1 MYTKSTK
8 YISSALLFVLIGVL
22 SASLL
27 FISCKKE
34 SSSTT
39 SGKTMLYS
47 YGPMPIAR
55 GAELRFIGDN
65 LDKVTAITL
74 PGGIEISAAAFVTK
88 TATLISIT
96 VPQNAVEGL
105 VVVKT
110 PGGDITTKTPIGFSE
125 PISIDNLAPAIIKA
139 NEVLTITGDYL
150 NLVKQVIFTDR
161 ITADNTTFI
170 TQTRSQLTLKVP
182 AGAQTGKIAVSNGK
196 EDPVIVFSATIL
208 DVKLPVITT
217 FLPNPVKAGTNLT
230 ITGTDLDLVKTVAL
244 GGNQNV
250 TQFVSQSATQLILSV
265 PAVTMEDT
273 IRLIPASGVKVKSSS
288 KLTMVLPTVTTT
300 PAISKNGA
308 KITLKGTD
316 LDLVTGTT
324 FAGGEAGAISNQ
336 TAVSMDITVPLKAT
350 DGTIVLAT
358 NSGKTVTTSAVTL
371 IKPSIVKIDPLALI
385 AGENITLT
393 GTDLD
398 LVKKVIFGGGLSVDV
413 APATAT
419 SFLVAVP
426 SAAISGKITLVTTNG
441 TQVESTEAL
450 AVEAANKPVV
460 LSLTQVVKPGNLI
473 TLTGTKLHLVE
484 SIYFA
489 GDIKA
494 TLYGNRTET
503 TIEVYVPQT
512 AASGQTTMTL
522 HAFDG
527 AIVVSPTFTITG
539 TDPITANTKMIY
551 DFNVRSASDWH
562 AVDWDNWGGSY
573 DAGASKANGYI
584 TLVARPGWWVLGCN
598 HPDPNGGWP
607 SVDPT
612 QYVMKVDIKVAQPIL
627 ITGSYEF
634 RIKIGEEDVTT
645 QLMVDGNYIATPN
658 NEWATLT
665 LPISGILSNPTK
677 SSGTFGIVLN
687 YSDGNT
693 NFTGLSFDNL
703 RFDPK

>member
-39 SGKTMLYS
+39 SSKTMLFS

-55 GAELRFIGDN
+55 GAELRFIGEN
-65 LDKVTAITL
+65 LDKITSISL
-74 PGGIEISAAAFVTK
+74 PGGIDIPSASFVTK

-105 VVVKT
+105 VVVKS

-125 PISIDNLAPAIIKA
+125 PISVDNLSPAIIKS
-139 NEVLTITGDYL
+139 NEILTITGDYL

-161 ITADNTTFI
+161 VTADVSTFI
-170 TQTRSQLTLKVP
+170 SQTRGQLTLKVP

-196 EDPVIVFSATIL
+196 EDPVIVYSAVIL

-265 PAVTMEDT
+265 PAVTKEDT

-288 KLTMVLPTVTTT
+288 KLTMVLPIVTTT
-300 PAISKNGA
+300 PSTAKNGE

-324 FAGGEAGAISNQ
+324 FAGGEAGTISNQ

-358 NSGKTVTTSAVTL
+358 NSGKTVTTTAVTL
-371 IKPSIVKIDPLALI
+371 IKPVITKIDPLALI
-385 AGENITLT
+385 AGENITIT

-398 LVKKVIFGGGLSVDV
+398 LVKKVIFGGGLSVEV
-413 APATAT
+413 TPASST
-419 SFLVAVP
+419 SLLVAVP

-441 TQVESTEAL
+441 TQVISTDAL

-460 LSLTQVVKPGNLI
+460 LTLTQVVKPGNLM

-494 TLYGNRTET
+494 TLYGIRTET

-512 AASGQTTMTL
+512 ASSGQTTITL

-527 AIVVSPTFTITG
+527 ATVVSPAFTIAG
-539 TDPITANTKMIY
+539 TDPITASTKMIY
-551 DFNVRSASDWH
+551 DFNVRSSSDWH

-573 DAGASKANGYI
+573 DAGSSKANGYI

-612 QYVMKVDIKVAQPIL
+612 QYVMKIDIKVAQPIL
-627 ITGSYEF
+627 ITGAYQF
-634 RIKIGEEDVTT
+634 IIKIGDEDIST

-658 NEWATLT
+658 NDWATLT
-665 LPISGILSNPTK
+665 IPISGFLSNPTK
-677 SSGTFGIVLN
+677 ASGTFGIVLN
-687 YSDGNT
+687 SSDANT
-693 NFTGLSFDNL
+693 NFSGLSFDNL